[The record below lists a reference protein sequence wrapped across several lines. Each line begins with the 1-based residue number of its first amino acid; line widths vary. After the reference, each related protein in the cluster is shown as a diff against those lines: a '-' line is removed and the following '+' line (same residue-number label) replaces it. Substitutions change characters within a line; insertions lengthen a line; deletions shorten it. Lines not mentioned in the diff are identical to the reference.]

1 LDKVEFIEKY
11 CGIELLD
18 YQKEVIKKL
27 LDEDLL
33 NPQLYILPAR
43 HCGRINYRLLEAIL
57 EWNELNKSSTIQD

>member
-1 LDKVEFIEKY
+1 MDKVEFIEKY

-33 NPQLYILPAR
+33 NPQIYILPAR
-43 HCGRINYRLLEAIL
+43 RCGRINYKILEAIL
-57 EWNELNKSSTIQD
+57 EWEKLNESKN

>member
-1 LDKVEFIEKY
+1 MDKVEFIEKY

>member
-1 LDKVEFIEKY
+1 MDKVEFIEKY
-11 CGIELLD
+11 FGIELLD

-43 HCGRINYRLLEAIL
+43 HNCKINYRLLEAIL
-57 EWNELNKSSTIQD
+57 EWEELNKSKN

>member
-1 LDKVEFIEKY
+1 MDKIEFIEKY
-11 CGIELLD
+11 FGIELFD

-43 HCGRINYRLLEAIL
+43 HCGRTNYKLLEAIL
-57 EWNELNKSSTIQD
+57 EWNELNGSKN